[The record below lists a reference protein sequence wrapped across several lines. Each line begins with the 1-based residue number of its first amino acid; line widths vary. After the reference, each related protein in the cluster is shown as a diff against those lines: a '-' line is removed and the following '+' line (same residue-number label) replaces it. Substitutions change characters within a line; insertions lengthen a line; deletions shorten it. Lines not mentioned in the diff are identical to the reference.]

1 MATENKK
8 HLYYLHELSDYK
20 IANGYPDVRGWDVKD
35 FDNRVIGKVDNLLVN
50 KDSQRVV
57 YLDIEVDK
65 SIIDA
70 NHDPY
75 GRPRNTDVKE
85 FINKDGENHII
96 LPIGL
101 VDLNSD
107 SNYVYTDTIDHR
119 TFSETKRIRKGDS
132 VGRNYERMVM
142 SSYGRKTNASQR
154 YDNESVL
161 VEDENMFSNNTNNNH
176 LNEEQ
181 IREIVRDEM
190 RTYRNTLDQDYSYDG
205 LANDN
210 DYRDDDSFY
219 EGPEF
224 EDDRFLR

>member
-20 IANGYPDVRGWDVKD
+20 VADGYPDIRGWDVKD

-70 NHDPY
+70 KHDPY
-75 GRPRNTDVKE
+75 GRPSHSDLKE
-85 FINKDGENHII
+85 FVNKDGENHVI
-96 LPIGL
+96 LPIGM

-107 SNYVYTDTIDHR
+107 SKYVYTDIKDHQ
-119 TFSETKRIRKGDS
+119 TFAETKRIRKGDTI
-132 VGRNYERMVM
+132 GRNYERMVM
-142 SSYGRKTNASQR
+142 SSYDRRTNNAPYR
-154 YDNESVL
+154 DTVFVEEESA
-161 VEDENMFSNNTNNNH
+161 FSNNNN
-176 LNEEQ
+176 LNEAQ

-190 RTYRNTLDQDYSYDG
+190 RIYRSELETEYPYDEFVEDSDYVDEDDTFYD
-205 LANDN
+205 
-210 DYRDDDSFY
+210 R
-219 EGPEF
+219 PEF
-224 EDDRFLR
+224 DDNRFMR

>member
-8 HLYYLHELSDYK
+8 HLYYLNELSDYK
-20 IANGYPDVRGWDVKD
+20 ISDGYPDVRGWDVKD

-50 KDSQRVV
+50 QDSQRVV

-75 GRPRNTDVKE
+75 GRPNNKDLKE
-85 FINKDGENHII
+85 FVNKDGENHII

-107 SNYVYTDTIDHR
+107 SNYVYTDIIDHR
-119 TFSETKRIRKGDS
+119 TFTETKRIRKGDT

-142 SSYGRKTNASQR
+142 SSYNRKTEKKP
-154 YDNESVL
+154 YTEPVL
-161 VEDENMFSNNTNNNH
+161 VEEENEYNNN
-176 LNEEQ
+176 LNEEK

-190 RTYRNTLDQDYSYDG
+190 RTYRSEMNNDYS
-205 LANDN
+205 DN
-210 DYRDDDSFY
+210 NLVGDNGYSDDDSFY
-219 EGPEF
+219 DRPEF
-224 EDDRFLR
+224 DDNRFLR

>member
-8 HLYYLHELSDYK
+8 HLYYLNELSDYK
-20 IANGYPDVRGWDVKD
+20 IADGYPDIRGWDVKD

-50 KDSQRVV
+50 QDSQRVV

-75 GRPRNTDVKE
+75 GRPNNADLKE
-85 FINKDGENHII
+85 FVNKEGENHII
-96 LPIGL
+96 LPIGM

-107 SNYVYTDTIDHR
+107 SNYVYTDLIDHR
-119 TFSETKRIRKGDS
+119 TFTETKRIRKGDT

-142 SSYGRKTNASQR
+142 SSYDRKTDKKPYNGP
-154 YDNESVL
+154 VL
-161 VEDENMFSNNTNNNH
+161 VEEENMHKNN
-176 LNEEQ
+176 LSEEK

-190 RTYRNTLDQDYSYDG
+190 RTYRSEMDKDYSYDN
-205 LANDN
+205 LADDN
-210 DYRDDDSFY
+210 GYSDDDDSFY
-219 EGPEF
+219 DRPEF
-224 EDDRFLR
+224 DDNRFQR

>member
-8 HLYYLHELSDYK
+8 HLYYLNELSDYK
-20 IANGYPDVRGWDVKD
+20 IADGYPDVRGWDVKD

-50 KDSQRVV
+50 QDSQRVV

-65 SIIDA
+65 SIINA

-75 GRPRNTDVKE
+75 GRPNNADLKE
-85 FINKDGENHII
+85 FVNKDGENHII

-107 SNYVYTDTIDHR
+107 SNYVYTDLIDHR
-119 TFSETKRIRKGDS
+119 TFTETKRIRKGEA

-142 SSYGRKTNASQR
+142 SSYERKTNKKA
-154 YDNESVL
+154 YNGPVL
-161 VEDENMFSNNTNNNH
+161 VEEENEYTNN
-176 LNEEQ
+176 LNEEK

-190 RTYRNTLDQDYSYDG
+190 KTYRNEMDKESYANLTDDNGYS
-205 LANDN
+205 N
-210 DYRDDDSFY
+210 DDSFY
-219 EGPEF
+219 DRPEF
-224 EDDRFLR
+224 DDNRFQR